1 MRWPMASMGNAAGLL
16 ALGGAVLV
24 GSCASAPDQV
34 THSPKAQ
41 RELADALAGRTPAPA
56 VDCIYNFPANQMQV
70 IDDWTILFKE
80 RDGRTTYVQN
90 PRGGCPGLGFPGY
103 TLVTRQ
109 IGVNQMCSG
118 DIANL
123 VDLRTGTGGGS
134 CVFSPFVP
142 YTKPN

>member
-1 MRWPMASMGNAAGLL
+1 MRSLKASMRNFALL
-16 ALGGAVLV
+16 AASGFALVATGG
-24 GSCASAPDQV
+24 SAPSEI

-41 RELADALAGRTPAPA
+41 KELDKALAGRTPGRAIQCMYNYPA
-56 VDCIYNFPANQMQV
+56 AKMQV

-80 RDGRTTYVQN
+80 RGGHTVYVQN
-90 PRGGCPGLGFPGY
+90 PRGGCPGLGVPGY
-103 TLVTRQ
+103 TLVTRE

-118 DIANL
+118 DIGNL

-134 CVFSPFVP
+134 CVFGPFLP